1 MCVAVA
7 CLAAVSYASKTHG
20 KHHAC
25 GHDGHMAS
33 LLAVAKIVAGM
44 ARRLKGIVK
53 FIFQVPASIP
63 MRAHIPSTCVCAGCA
78 ARVPC
83 AFAPHHRPSTVL
95 MHGRCAIAACR
106 MSASCDVVQ
115 PAEEGGAGAQV
126 MVQEGALLSPDVDE
140 IYGLHL
146 YNYHDLGYVGV
157 KHGPIMASGCRFK
170 IDVIGKGAS
179 WWR

>member
-63 MRAHIPSTCVCAGCA
+63 MRAHIPSTCVC
-78 ARVPC
+78 VQ
-83 AFAPHHRPSTVL
+83 
-95 MHGRCAIAACR
+95 
-106 MSASCDVVQ
+106 DVQ
-115 PAEEGGAGAQV
+115 PV
-126 MVQEGALLSPDVDE
+126 CLV
-140 IYGLHL
+140 HL
-146 YNYHDLGYVGV
+146 RHTIVRPPYSCTGV
-157 KHGPIMASGCRFK
+157 VP
-170 IDVIGKGAS
+170 
-179 WWR
+179 